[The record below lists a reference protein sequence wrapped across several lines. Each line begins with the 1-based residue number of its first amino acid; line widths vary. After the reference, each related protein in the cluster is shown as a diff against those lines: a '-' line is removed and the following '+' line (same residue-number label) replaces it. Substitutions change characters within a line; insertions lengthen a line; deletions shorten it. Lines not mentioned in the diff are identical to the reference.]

1 MQNGE
6 RGWHLP
12 WHAHHLLLLTA
23 TPHMGKEYPYY
34 ALWRLLEPEVLTTPE
49 AFDQFPTEQ
58 RHHYFIRRTKEEM
71 VRLDGNPLY
80 PKRFSDTLGYA
91 LSQGGISEQRL
102 YDETTEYLRYVYNRA
117 KLLNQSAARLAM
129 GVFQRRLASSTYALL
144 CSFERRIEKLD
155 KIIDDVQSGRL
166 TIEQLLTI
174 QRKIREDDDVF
185 ESKSADE
192 ESSEDGVEENEVAEE
207 KLLHGVI
214 AASLADLVAEKE
226 QVLQLRGLADQVH
239 KNGGESKFEKLREVI
254 TEENYSREKFLIFTE
269 HRDTLDYLI
278 RRLSGLGYTGL
289 IAQIHGGMHYTE
301 RQEQIER
308 FRKPT
313 SERGARFMICTDAA
327 AEGVN
332 LQFCWIMINYD
343 VPWNPARLEQRM
355 GRIHRYGQKHDPVII
370 LNLVAPATRE
380 GRVLKT
386 LLDKLEKIRKQLQS
400 EKVFDSIGR
409 IFSEVSIKA
418 YMERVASGDD
428 VNFSAFGL
436 LKRGQSIHY

>member
-1 MQNGE
+1 
-6 RGWHLP
+6 
-12 WHAHHLLLLTA
+12 
-23 TPHMGKEYPYY
+23 MGKCQIK
-34 ALWRLLEPEVLTTPE
+34 AATT
-49 AFDQFPTEQ
+49 
-58 RHHYFIRRTKEEM
+58 
-71 VRLDGNPLY
+71 
-80 PKRFSDTLGYA
+80 
-91 LSQGGISEQRL
+91 
-102 YDETTEYLRYVYNRA
+102 
-117 KLLNQSAARLAM
+117 
-129 GVFQRRLASSTYALL
+129 
-144 CSFERRIEKLD
+144 
-155 KIIDDVQSGRL
+155 
-166 TIEQLLTI
+166 
-174 QRKIREDDDVF
+174 
-185 ESKSADE
+185 
-192 ESSEDGVEENEVAEE
+192 
-207 KLLHGVI
+207 
-214 AASLADLVAEKE
+214 LV
-226 QVLQLRGLADQVH
+226 
-239 KNGGESKFEKLREVI
+239 ESKFEKLRKVI
-254 TEENYSREKFLIFTE
+254 TEEKYSREKFLVFTE

-278 RRLSGLGYTGL
+278 RRLNGLGYTGQ
-289 IAQIHGGMHYTE
+289 IAQIHGGMHYPK

-313 SERGARFMICTDAA
+313 SEGGARFMICTDAA

-386 LLDKLEKIRKQLQS
+386 LLDKLEKIRKQLKS